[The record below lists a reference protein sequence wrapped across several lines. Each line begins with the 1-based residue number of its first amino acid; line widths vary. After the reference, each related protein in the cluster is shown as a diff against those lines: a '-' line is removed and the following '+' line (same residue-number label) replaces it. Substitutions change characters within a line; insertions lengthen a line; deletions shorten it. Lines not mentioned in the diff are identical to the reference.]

1 MSQRAAKRQRGNQR
15 HRRRDEHRSNVADEM
30 RRAEHR
36 NVHAH
41 QGQQVNEARQALER
55 RLAERAT
62 TNGTVATPE
71 VDPGPEAMPLPDEPI
86 EPEPDQATVPDFDEA
101 FWSSRESLA
110 HIRDYALACMVSAWG
125 FLGVLIVYAL
135 DSVPYSTA
143 LPGIADDPA
152 PGSLNTI
159 VGLVAESGGNK
170 SRILRTVRAYID
182 RSDLDIPIG
191 SGEGIAKAYV
201 RRPQQ
206 NRRPTGSAD
215 DANTFRHGTEL
226 YEWQRR
232 NAVFTASEVD
242 TLAALMKRSSA
253 TLAGA
258 LRQAFSGETL
268 GFAYADETKRALV
281 PDGGYRFGLIVGIQP
296 RRSAALL
303 DDADGGTPQ
312 RVLWM
317 PVADPRCRRDNRPP
331 LPAPYTPACIDLWP
345 NRISLPPVA
354 TEAIEIAAEERAQ
367 GDGNPLDGHHLFVRA
382 KVAAALA
389 VIDGRTAVTT
399 EDWQLSA
406 TVMRVSDSTRSRCIA
421 ALRTANEQANRARA
435 EAEGIRTDITEETR
449 QRLTV
454 ERVERVA
461 QTIVRAVTTH
471 GTMTRSDARKRVS
484 GRDRVLY
491 DDAIEWAVDAGLLEA
506 DDEGVRLP

>member
-1 MSQRAAKRQRGNQR
+1 MSRRRSSNTVPDGMRAAERRNVGKHHDRKIDEARQQLER
-15 HRRRDEHRSNVADEM
+15 
-30 RRAEHR
+30 RRAER
-36 NVHAH
+36 
-41 QGQQVNEARQALER
+41 EATEAS
-55 RLAERAT
+55 T
-62 TNGTVATPE
+62 
-71 VDPGPEAMPLPDEPI
+71 DSDPEADQTPDSDPIPLPDEPAADD
-86 EPEPDQATVPDFDEA
+86 EPPTAARSTPDFDDE
-101 FWSSRESLA
+101 FWSSRVSLA
-110 HIRDYALACMVSAWG
+110 RIRDYALACMVSPWG

-170 SRILRTVRAYID
+170 SRILRTVRAYVG
-182 RSDLDIPIG
+182 RSDLDLPIG
-191 SGEGIAKAYV
+191 SGEGIAKSYV

-206 NRRPTGSAD
+206 RRSTDPAD
-215 DANTFRHGTEL
+215 EADTFRYGTDL

-232 NAVFTASEVD
+232 NAVFVAPEVD
-242 TLAALMKRSSA
+242 TLAALMKRSGA

-296 RRSAALL
+296 KRSSALL

-312 RVLWM
+312 RLLWM
-317 PVADPRCRRDNRPP
+317 PVADPRCRRDNRPA
-331 LPAPYTPACIDLWP
+331 LPEPYVSAPHPELWP
-345 NRISLPPVA
+345 DRISLPPVA

-367 GDGNPLDGHHLFVRA
+367 GDGNPLDGHRLFVRA

-389 VIDGRTAVTT
+389 VIDGRTAVSA
-399 EDWQLSA
+399 EDWQLSQTA
-406 TVMRVSDSTRSRCIA
+406 MRVSDTTRSRCVA
-421 ALRTANEQANRARA
+421 ALRSADEQANRARA

-449 QRLTV
+449 RQRAV
-454 ERVERVA
+454 ERIA

-471 GTMTRSDARKRVS
+471 GPMTRRDAKTRVS
-484 GRDRVLY
+484 SRDRAHFN
-491 DDAIEWAVDAGLLEA
+491 DAIATAVDDGLLVA
-506 DDEGVRLP
+506 DDDGVRLP